1 MKISNEAKVGV
12 LAIAAI
18 IILIFGYNYLKGK
31 DLFSSDNTFYAVY
44 DRIDGLATSNPVQI
58 NGFQIGMVEDIFL
71 KPDRSGKLVVKFTVD
86 KEVNL
91 PKSTKVKIV
100 SSGLLGDKA
109 MDVDLGEARTLKG
122 LQYAASGD
130 TLQGIIELGITE
142 LALEELLPIKDKVE
156 NMLTSLDSTLIE
168 VKLLMRS
175 NEFKTAFNNMGEVVN
190 DLKGT
195 LDNMNGLTAN
205 LNQFTERDLDKISV
219 SLTNFQTASG
229 DLQKLTAGLHGTKTK
244 FDQVLDNTNTLTKKF
259 SNLELEEMAAQT
271 QATLTQINAMMSS
284 IEAGQGT
291 IGKVMKDEALYDN
304 LEDTAESLNSLL
316 VDFQQ
321 NPKDYVSFSLISIGG
336 GNKKEKKEEKKRKEE
351 EERKKKES
359 KKGNDETV
367 EKEKY

>member
-71 KPDRSGKLVVKFTVD
+71 KPDRSGKLIVKFTVD

-122 LQYAASGD
+122 LQYAESGD
-130 TLQGIIELGITE
+130 TLQGIVELGITE
-142 LALEELLPIKDKVE
+142 LALEELLPIKGKLE
-156 NMLTSLDSTLIE
+156 NMLTSVDSTLIE
-168 VKLLMRS
+168 VKFLMRS
-175 NEFKTAFNNMGEVVN
+175 TEFRTAFNNLGEVVN

-205 LNQFTERDLDKISV
+205 LNEFTERDMDKISV
-219 SLTNFQTASG
+219 SLSNFQAASG
-229 DLQKLTAGLHGTKTK
+229 DLQKLTAGLQGTKIK

-259 SNLELEEMAAQT
+259 SNIELEEMAAQT
-271 QATLTQINAMMSS
+271 QATLAQVNSMMQS

-291 IGKVMKDEALYDN
+291 IGKVMKDEALYNN

-336 GNKKEKKEEKKRKEE
+336 GKKKDKDKK
-351 EERKKKES
+351 KKKETEEKDEEAMS
-359 KKGNDETV
+359 GETV